1 MIHTGDGRSCHRAIF
16 PASETVYAIRVHID
30 IGRAPADRKGA
41 RENHTRDERSRCS
54 TIFLASET
62 VDAIRVHIDIGRA
75 PADQIGDQPSGA
87 RRAGEADV
95 LMAEGVEDSRV
106 AA

>member
-1 MIHTGDGRSCHRAIF
+1 MLAGIF
-16 PASETVYAIRVHID
+16 SASETVDAIRAHID
-30 IGRAPADRKGA
+30 IGRAPADQKGA
-41 RENHTRDERSRCS
+41 REIRIPDARSRYR
-54 TIFLASET
+54 TIFPASET
-62 VDAIRVHIDIGRA
+62 IYAIRVHIDIGRA

-106 AA
+106 AT